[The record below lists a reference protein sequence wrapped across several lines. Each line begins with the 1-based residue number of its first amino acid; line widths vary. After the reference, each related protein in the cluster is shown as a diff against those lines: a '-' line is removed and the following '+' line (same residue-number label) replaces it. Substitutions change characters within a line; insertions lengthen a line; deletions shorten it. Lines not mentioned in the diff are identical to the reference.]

1 MSKKSDIELV
11 KAAQSGDTSAYND
24 LVRRHQAGMKLEM
37 TRYLNNVHD
46 AEDVTQDAFLR
57 AYLKLSSLKAPYNF
71 GGWVRQIARNMAR
84 NLLTRGPRFV
94 ALEQQHT
101 LDESDSALEQSN
113 NYLPDQV
120 EQTVLALSRLSSR
133 LRETA
138 RLSYL
143 SNYSHRQIAE
153 RLHIPV
159 GTVKRRLWEGRSQIR
174 KEVINMSRKG
184 RNTELLM
191 TVPDIRIHEL
201 PEEQMEIKVKGPGL
215 YFGTL
220 LQVGHQEVCRFFD
233 YPGGILTQTVQTH
246 VIRKV
251 NILGRECF
259 EVLIE
264 HSDCE
269 PPEPNLVDY
278 FQVTDQDI
286 NWIMRVTSDV
296 CYPQARFMKEN
307 EEVFPVSYSC
317 QDKKTTV
324 PVLWISQSETGNMGS
339 AWQCSGPGRTVH
351 QLKASIRQTVV
362 RFCIA
367 ATLGKKLQF
376 PGIMIT
382 QSLRMNPEE
391 FFVVRIIACGM
402 IPFLLNPEI
411 SR

>member
-1 MSKKSDIELV
+1 MSRKSDIELV

-24 LVRRHQAGMKLEM
+24 LVRRHQAGIKFEM
-37 TRYLNNVHD
+37 TGLLSNVHD

-57 AYLKLSSLKAPYNF
+57 AYLKLSSLKSPYNF

-94 ALEQQHT
+94 PLEQQHT
-101 LDESDSALEQSN
+101 IDESDSAPEQSN

-143 SNYSHRQIAE
+143 SDYSHRQIAE
-153 RLHIPV
+153 RLRIPV

-174 KEVINMSRKG
+174 KEVINMSGKG
-184 RNTELLM
+184 KNTEPLM

-201 PEEQMEIKVKGPGL
+201 PEEQMGIKVKGPGL
-215 YFGTL
+215 YFGSL

-251 NILGRECF
+251 NILSRECF

-269 PPEPNLVDY
+269 PPGPNLLDY
-278 FQVTDQDI
+278 FQVTDQGI
-286 NWIMRVTSDV
+286 NWIMRITSDV
-296 CYPQARFMKEN
+296 CYPQTRFMKEN
-307 EEVFPVSYSC
+307 EEVFPVSYSIK
-317 QDKKTTV
+317 DKKNYCARVVNLTV
-324 PVLWISQSETGNMGS
+324 GNRKYGQCLAVFWSWQDGTPAESFYTAGGRQVLHRRYVGKEAPASRNYDYTKLTDESEKVFHGKDYRL
-339 AWQCSGPGRTVH
+339 WYDTV
-351 QLKASIRQTVV
+351 LMES
-362 RFCIA
+362 
-367 ATLGKKLQF
+367 
-376 PGIMIT
+376 
-382 QSLRMNPEE
+382 
-391 FFVVRIIACGM
+391 
-402 IPFLLNPEI
+402 
-411 SR
+411 